1 MNYLFDLKI
10 YFDYFFI
17 LKFKKN
23 NNKTLERF
31 VLWLYIKVTRQLSII
46 VEYLVGGVGRSDS
59 DIFLS
64 DGSLSKKNQIFI
76 YITLNLS

>member
-17 LKFKKN
+17 LKLKKN

-46 VEYLVGGVGRSDS
+46 VDYLVGGVGRSDS